1 MCFVNEDEA
10 VPWEECIIIIN
21 LWRHVSKARTVISIS
36 SLLLHFIT
44 GHLDAEL
51 GCQMALTVPAHRL
64 APDPHSWATNV
75 QTVLRN
81 CKTSILRPLCWVLSN
96 IDRKSNKLDTRA
108 LESSRWTEKRTHS
121 LYRDN
126 IWADWSVTEL
136 LNFTRKCIF
145 RLMILNCSYWKIY
158 SWNFRRTENRNATPL
173 WTRRCSS
180 WSPLGVFRWGCGGRC
195 EVTWPR
201 YTPCTGPR
209 TVGTSCR
216 PLKTANWLCGT
227 LTLPT
232 RCTPF
237 PWGPP
242 GSWPAPTL
250 PRATSSLAA
259 VWITSAQS
267 TSECFRNTS
276 RHLTD
281 YFLV

>member
-1 MCFVNEDEA
+1 
-10 VPWEECIIIIN
+10 
-21 LWRHVSKARTVISIS
+21 
-36 SLLLHFIT
+36 
-44 GHLDAEL
+44 
-51 GCQMALTVPAHRL
+51 MALPVPAHPL
-64 APDPHSWATNV
+64 APDPHSQVPNV

-81 CKTSILRPLCWVLSN
+81 CKTSTRRPLCWVSSN

-121 LYRDN
+121 LFRDN

-136 LNFTRKCIF
+136 LNFTRKCIL
-145 RLMILNCSYWKIY
+145 RLLMILNCFYLKIY

-201 YTPCTGPR
+201 YTPCIGPR
-209 TVGTSCR
+209 TAGTSCR
-216 PLKTANWLCGT
+216 PLKTASWLCGT

-281 YFLV
+281 NFLV